1 ISLMKMFPQ
10 SGKSII
16 FDTFPDPTD
25 TWEII
30 ETIGKGTYG
39 KVYKVLNKIDG
50 SKAAVKI
57 LDPIHDIDEEIE
69 AEYNILKALSDH
81 ANVVKFFGM
90 YYQKDVKNGDQLWL
104 VLELCNGGSVTD
116 LAKGML
122 KRGDR
127 MDEAIIAYIIHEALT
142 GLHHLH
148 INKTIHRD
156 VKGNNILLTTQGGV
170 KLVDFGVSAQL
181 TNTRLRRNTSVG
193 TPFWMAPEV
202 IACEQQLD
210 STYDARCDVWSL
222 GITAIELGDGDPPLS
237 DLHPMRALFK
247 IPRNPPPTLYQ
258 PELWSDH
265 FNDFICKCLIKD
277 FELRPNVLDLLQHV
291 FIRQIVGRERILQK
305 QLMELI
311 DLNQQIG
318 TTGKTSHHGK
328 TDRSTDSNDRHE
340 RIHTKKGGQ
349 MMSSSPTPD
358 EVDDLVTL
366 EVLDENSVTEQLQ
379 RRYAK
384 DQIYTYVG
392 DILIAVNPFHKM
404 ELYSP
409 QYTKMYIGAKRTAN
423 PPHIFAVADIAYQ
436 SMVSYNA
443 DQCIVISGESGA
455 GKTESAHLLV
465 EQLTVLGKANN
476 RSLQEKILLVNNLV
490 EAFGN
495 ACTAINDNS
504 SRFGKYLEMK
514 FTCGGTVVGAQ
525 ISEYLLEKSRVVH
538 QATGE
543 KNFHIFYY
551 IYAGLAER
559 KKLAHYKLSD
569 SKTPKYL
576 LNEHIKLGPDIVN
589 NTFYKEQ
596 FDAVEQCFKVI
607 GFTLEELGS
616 VYSTLAA
623 ILNSGDIE
631 FASVASEHQTDKSN
645 ISNIAVLE
653 NAASLLCIRPDELQE
668 ALTSHC
674 VVARGETIVRPN
686 TVEKATEVRDAMGKA
701 LYGRLFSWIVNRI
714 NTLLRPDTHLG
725 EDDKGLNI
733 GILDIFGF
741 ENFKRNS
748 FEQLCINIANEQIQF
763 YFNQHI
769 FAWEQDEYLNE
780 DVDARVIEY
789 EDNRPLLDLFLQ
801 KPMGMLSLLDEE
813 SRFPQATDQTLVE
826 KFEDNLKSK
835 NFWRPKRVDLGFGI
849 HHYAGKVIYNAA
861 GFLSKNRDTLPAD
874 IVLLLRSS
882 ENQLIRKLVTHPL
895 TKTGNLAHTKGKGM
909 NTLMSMPRTPAHP
922 HRTMNFAKMGVL
934 KLFSSSMS
942 LCEGDTGTGET
953 THHPRE
959 STNMRTQT
967 VASYFRY
974 SLMDLLSKMVAG
986 QPHFVRCIKP
996 NNDRQASKF
1005 DREKVLVQ
1013 LRYTGVLETAK
1024 IRRQGYSHRI
1034 LYTNFVNRYYILA
1047 FHAHKEPEASPE
1059 TCAAILEK
1067 TKLEN
1072 WVLGKTKVFLKYYHV
1087 ETLNL
1092 MVRQTIDRIVLVQA
1106 YVRCWLG
1113 AKRYRKILEKR
1124 AQSAVA
1130 IQSAYRGH
1138 KVRRRCADDKLSKA
1152 KFETFIT
1159 QLQAVCR
1166 GYLAKRKYK
1175 ELVEEKNK
1183 AAAKIQAHYRG
1194 HRERKSFKKKRE
1206 AIEKDRIEKER
1217 IEAAKLEEEEMAKSA
1232 VVLQSNYRG
1241 YKERKKLRE
1250 RHKTLSGDELRLRS
1264 PSPVEVEPAIME
1276 EDEEEE
1282 QEFAVEKEE
1291 ENGLTEVAEEEEED
1305 EDTAKAEED
1314 DDDEH
1319 TEVGEELVDEE
1330 DTEIDEQQNAER
1342 AEGEEVNPEQEAK
1355 AATVLQSNFRG
1366 HKERKKLVEEGK
1378 IPARKQRVMSPTE
1391 DETAKVEGMSK
1402 PEGRSKV
1409 PETAAVSA
1417 GVEEK
1422 EEVDEAKAAT
1432 VIQSNFRGHKE
1443 RKRLQEEGKIPKKK
1457 KAKEAKEQPKQELVQ
1472 PQEPTLEPQPEPS
1485 TTSQSEPDEEKA
1497 ATVLQSNFRGHRDRK
1512 KFKEERERVKRSKE
1526 EPMVEEQEEGLKVE
1540 DRVVD
1545 LTDVE
1550 LGRLEETE
1558 SQGGDRYDE
1567 EQAAVKIQSQF
1578 RGYKDRKNLKA
1589 TKATAQR
1596 DTEELEVFSK
1606 EVTKSSQN
1614 YMSLQQK
1621 LNEIIL
1627 AHQINPAN
1635 NGMFVKG
1642 QAVNGF
1648 AANHQQSGK
1657 LCRTPRRTQQPKTL
1671 NTPEDSTYYNLI
1683 HVKRKQTNPKY
1694 STVSLDLFSSITI
1707 YHSIFIPLLI
1717 SHCTASLYPSFTVWS
1732 SVHFRPGPL
1741 SLYLLCCCVDRHSVP
1756 RLPTAEG
1763 QDDNPYDYRKLLR
1776 KTSQR
1781 RRLIKQYRD

>member
-1 ISLMKMFPQ
+1 MFPR
-10 SGKSII
+10 SGKSIV
-16 FDTFPDPTD
+16 FDSFPDPSD

-39 KVYKVLNKIDG
+39 KVYKVLNKVNG

-81 ANVVKFFGM
+81 PNVVKFFGM
-90 YYQKDVKNGDQLWL
+90 FYKKDVKNGDQLWL

-127 MDEAIIAYIIHEALT
+127 MEEPIIAFILHEALM
-142 GLHHLH
+142 GLQHLH

-156 VKGNNILLTTQGGV
+156 VKGNNILLTTEGGI

-210 STYDARCDVWSL
+210 STYDERCDVWSL
-222 GITAIELGDGDPPLS
+222 GITAIELGDGDPPLAE
-237 DLHPMRALFK
+237 LHPMRALFK
-247 IPRNPPPTLYQ
+247 IPRNPPPTLHQ
-258 PELWSDH
+258 PEIWSND

-291 FIRQIVGRERILQK
+291 FIKQIVGRERTLQK

-318 TTGKTSHHGK
+318 VIEKT
-328 TDRSTDSNDRHE
+328 RHE
-340 RIHTKKGGQ
+340 RIHTKKGSHMKSQ
-349 MMSSSPTPD
+349 SQTCD
-358 EVDDLVTL
+358 DVDDLATL
-366 EVLDENSVTEQLQ
+366 EVLDENTITEHLQ

-384 DQIYTYVG
+384 EHVYTYVG
-392 DILIAVNPFHKM
+392 DILIAVNPFQKT
-404 ELYSP
+404 ELYTPEHS
-409 QYTKMYIGAKRTAN
+409 KSYIGAKRTSN
-423 PPHIFAVADIAYQ
+423 PPHIYAVADIAYQ

-465 EQLTVLGKANN
+465 QQLTVLGKANN
-476 RSLQEKILLVNNLV
+476 RTLQEKILLVNGLV

-495 ACTAINDNS
+495 ACTVINDNS

-538 QATGE
+538 QAVGE
-543 KNFHIFYY
+543 RNFHIFYY

-559 KKLAHYKLSD
+559 KKLGHYKLSD

-576 LNEHIKLGPDIVN
+576 HNENVKLVPDIVGN
-589 NTFYKEQ
+589 AFYKEQ
-596 FDAVEQCFKVI
+596 FETVEQCFKVI

-616 VYSTLAA
+616 VYSILAG
-623 ILNSGDIE
+623 ILNAGDVE
-631 FASVASEHQTDKSN
+631 FTSVASEHQTDKSN
-645 ISNIAVLE
+645 ISNMAVLE
-653 NAASLLCIRPDELQE
+653 SAASLLCIRADELQE

-674 VVARGETIVRPN
+674 VVTRGETIVRSN

-714 NTLLRPDTHLG
+714 NSLLKPENQSG
-725 EDDKGLNI
+725 EEDKGLNI

-849 HHYAGKVIYNAA
+849 HHYAGKVIYNAS
-861 GFLSKNRDTLPAD
+861 GFLAKNRDALPAD

-882 ENQLIRKLVTHPL
+882 ENELIRKLVTHPL
-895 TKTGNLAHTKGKGM
+895 TKTGNLAHTKGKAMGSARM
-909 NTLMSMPRTPAHP
+909 GTQHSQRTI
-922 HRTMNFAKMGVL
+922 NFAKLEGLM
-934 KLFSSSMS
+934 LFSSVSFSESSSRKLTPTHDKTMLALPVDTVHMAES
-942 LCEGDTGTGET
+942 TGDS

-959 STNMRTQT
+959 TTNMKTQT

-996 NNDRQASKF
+996 NNDRQAHKF
-1005 DREKVLVQ
+1005 DREKVLIQ
-1013 LRYTGVLETAK
+1013 LRYTGILETAK

-1034 LYTNFVNRYYILA
+1034 LFNNFIERYSILA
-1047 FHAHKEPEASPE
+1047 FRANEEPAMNPE
-1059 TCAAILEK
+1059 TCAIILEK
-1067 TKLEN
+1067 AKLEN
-1072 WVLGKTKVFLKYYHV
+1072 WVLGKTKVFLKYYHA
-1087 ETLNL
+1087 EQLNL
-1092 MVRQTIDRIVLVQA
+1092 MVRQTTDRIVLVQA
-1106 YVRCWLG
+1106 YVRGWM
-1113 AKRYRKILEKR
+1113 AFRRYRLMLEKR
-1124 AQSAVA
+1124 EQSAVVL
-1130 IQSAYRGH
+1130 QSAYRGH
-1138 KVRRRCADDKLSKA
+1138 KVRKRVADDKSKA
-1152 KFETFIT
+1152 KSEVALT
-1159 QLQAVCR
+1159 QFQALCR
-1166 GYLAKRKYK
+1166 GYLARQTYN
-1175 ELVEEKNK
+1175 ELVDEKNK

-1194 HRERKSFKKKRE
+1194 HKERKSFKRKKE
-1206 AIEKDRIEKER
+1206 AMQKEKTEKTEEGAEVQS
-1217 IEAAKLEEEEMAKSA
+1217 EADGPVSEEPPQEGGEMDDADEKAA

-1241 YKERKKLRE
+1241 YRERKKYKERRE
-1250 RHKTLSGDELRLRS
+1250 RNKTLTGDELAISSSS
-1264 PSPVEVEPAIME
+1264 PEKLTSE
-1276 EDEEEE
+1276 EDLDSIQEEGHENIEEEKE
-1282 QEFAVEKEE
+1282 TEE
-1291 ENGLTEVAEEEEED
+1291 EAAGGGD
-1305 EDTAKAEED
+1305 ED
-1314 DDDEH
+1314 
-1319 TEVGEELVDEE
+1319 
-1330 DTEIDEQQNAER
+1330 
-1342 AEGEEVNPEQEAK
+1342 PEQEAK

-1366 HKERKKLVEEGK
+1366 HKERKRLQEEGK
-1378 IPARKQRVMSPTE
+1378 IPVRGKKDTQRPSVEEELPIPDPPPPEELMEFTEEMEQE
-1391 DETAKVEGMSK
+1391 DEAPAEPSG
-1402 PEGRSKV
+1402 ED
-1409 PETAAVSA
+1409 E
-1417 GVEEK
+1417 
-1422 EEVDEAKAAT
+1422 EAKAA
-1432 VIQSNFRGHKE
+1432 VVLQSNFRGHKE
-1443 RKRLQEEGKIPKKK
+1443 RKRLQDEGKIPRK
-1457 KAKEAKEQPKQELVQ
+1457 KAKDDLAN
-1472 PQEPTLEPQPEPS
+1472 S
-1485 TTSQSEPDEEKA
+1485 DASEPDIVIEDFPPPPLELEQDQDLDSSPSGADEEHA
-1497 ATVLQSNFRGHRDRK
+1497 ATVLQSNFRGHKERKRLRADR
-1512 KFKEERERVKRSKE
+1512 EGATGREQEMSQE
-1526 EPMVEEQEEGLKVE
+1526 VEEQENEEVL
-1540 DRVVD
+1540 DI
-1545 LTDVE
+1545 TDVQ
-1550 LGRLEETE
+1550 LERKEVEEEEDTPAE
-1558 SQGGDRYDE
+1558 EGQYDE
-1567 EQAAVKIQSQF
+1567 EQAAIKIQSNF

-1589 TKATAQR
+1589 TSQKQDEEVESLFREVSKASE
-1596 DTEELEVFSK
+1596 DYL
-1606 EVTKSSQN
+1606 
-1614 YMSLQQK
+1614 SLQKK

-1627 AHQINPAN
+1627 AHQLDPSK

-1642 QAVNGF
+1642 QPMNGYMGCYQPP
-1648 AANHQQSGK
+1648 ADTKQS
-1657 LCRTPRRTQQPKTL
+1657 RTPRRTQQPKTL
-1671 NTPEDSTYYNLI
+1671 NTPEDSTYYTLI
-1683 HVKRKQTNPKY
+1683 HRSVQDDKRRPRKQSPKKLDNDDQY
-1694 STVSLDLFSSITI
+1694 YQGLSSSKSTSLPSDRRRSSKQR
-1707 YHSIFIPLLI
+1707 
-1717 SHCTASLYPSFTVWS
+1717 ASTERRRS
-1732 SVHFRPGPL
+1732 SETPL
-1741 SLYLLCCCVDRHSVP
+1741 SESPKSDIPNDPKEKRHSFSKMP
-1756 RLPTAEG
+1756 STES
-1763 QDDNPYDYRKLLR
+1763 QSEDNPYDYRKILR

-1781 RRLIKQYRD
+1781 RRLLTQP